1 MELIVKTPL
10 DLEKIA
16 AERIRELDPEARL
29 SVKPRGFKGL
39 VIVESCRDRRRLM
52 ERILDEVPE
61 AEAVI
66 PVDVEVGA
74 ELEEIREA
82 AVRLA
87 ERKLSGDESFA
98 VKTVRRG
105 SHRFRSI
112 DVNVV
117 VGAAVQET
125 LGAPVNLDNPDKI
138 IQVEIIMDR
147 AGISVLEGSSGW
159 RKMTPGKRPSTR
171 FFRRVSVAQMP
182 YLGTR
187 EGAREI
193 GARIGRAVQA
203 YEVRELVITPHKPVD
218 AFLLS
223 SFIDGVREGVES
235 RYQIQLRSYGREVR
249 RVEVMVQ
256 DLYQLV
262 RERRGEVMVV
272 FEPEGLQLRDASQR
286 LRELMAKKTR
296 INFLFGS
303 REGIPK
309 GVYRMADLVVDL
321 APGITLPTELAAPSG
336 LTAVYT
342 ALNMMDAD

>member
-16 AERIRELDPEARL
+16 AERILELDPEAEL
-29 SVKPRGFKGL
+29 SVKPHGFKGL
-39 VIVESCRDRRRLM
+39 VIVESCRDRRKLL
-52 ERILDEVPE
+52 EGILKEVPE
-61 AEAVI
+61 AETVI
-66 PVDVEVGA
+66 PV
-74 ELEEIREA
+74 EEEAKADIESIKKA
-82 AVRLA
+82 AVKLA
-87 ERKLSGDESFA
+87 EKKIGGDESFA

-105 SHRFRSI
+105 SHSFRSI
-112 DVNVV
+112 DVNAA
-117 VGAAVQET
+117 VGAAVQEVI
-125 LGAPVNLDNPDKI
+125 GAPVNLDNPDKVLQI
-138 IQVEIIMDR
+138 EIIMGR
-147 AGISVLEGSSGW
+147 VGVAVLEGSSGW
-159 RKMTPGKRPSTR
+159 RKMAPGKRPSIR
-171 FFRRVSVAQMP
+171 FFRRVSVVQMP
-182 YLGTR
+182 YLGTH

-203 YEVRELVITPHKPVD
+203 YEVKELVIAPHKPVD

-223 SFIDGVREGVES
+223 SFIEGVREGVES

-249 RVEVMVQ
+249 RIGVTVQ

-262 RERRGEVMVV
+262 RERRGEVLVV

-286 LRELMAKKTR
+286 LRELMNRKTR

-336 LTAVYT
+336 LTAIYT